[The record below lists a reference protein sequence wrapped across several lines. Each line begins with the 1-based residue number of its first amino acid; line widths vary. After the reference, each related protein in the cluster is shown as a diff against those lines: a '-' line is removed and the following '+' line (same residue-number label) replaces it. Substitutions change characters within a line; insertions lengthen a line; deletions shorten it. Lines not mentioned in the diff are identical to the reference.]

1 MQSIKLKNNM
11 KNIIDTIREASR
23 YRQLDQKII
32 SLIYKVIKESTGD
45 TELALTVSLQLQ
57 RQNDYLFFRETY
69 EKENF
74 KSVSQKLRELADI
87 LDD

>member
-11 KNIIDTIREASR
+11 KNINNTIHEASR
-23 YRQLDQKII
+23 HRQLDQKII
-32 SLIYKVIKESTGD
+32 NLIYKVIKESTGD

>member
-1 MQSIKLKNNM
+1 M

>member
-1 MQSIKLKNNM
+1 M
-11 KNIIDTIREASR
+11 KNINNTIHEASR
-23 YRQLDQKII
+23 HRQLDQKII
-32 SLIYKVIKESTGD
+32 NLIYKVIKESTGD